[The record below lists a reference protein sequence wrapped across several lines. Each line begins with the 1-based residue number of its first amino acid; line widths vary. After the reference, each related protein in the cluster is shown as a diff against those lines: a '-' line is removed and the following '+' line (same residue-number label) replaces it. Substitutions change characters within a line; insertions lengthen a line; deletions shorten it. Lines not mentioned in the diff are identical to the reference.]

1 MVFVKN
7 LNINLN
13 IRIIVD
19 VLKQLKEKALFEY
32 SCYVDKLRN
41 GYKEDYSH
49 ILDLICLIE
58 LGNQIDNYE
67 FISQYLINN
76 GEI

>member
-1 MVFVKN
+1 MASASS

-13 IRIIVD
+13 IKIIVD

-32 SCYVDKLRN
+32 QRYISKLKN
-41 GYKEDYSH
+41 GYRPDYQH

-67 FISQYLINN
+67 FISQYLLNN
-76 GEI
+76 E